1 MTIKEASERYCI
13 PIKILEEYESME
25 LCGTVKRVM
34 GAWQYDDQDIERL
47 SMIMTLHDIGFS
59 KEDIDEYMQ
68 LMLSGK
74 NDEECIAMLN
84 KRRKLTLDKI
94 HVMEKQ
100 IDNIDYLRHEIQRA
114 KETVR
119 IMFRRMRRTDNG
131 AYALE
136 YLYERLHRFTSEH
149 VDRYAAHRIML

>member
-84 KRRKLTLDKI
+84 KRRKLMLDKI

-114 KETVR
+114 KETGGE
-119 IMFRRMRRTDNG
+119 RR
-131 AYALE
+131 
-136 YLYERLHRFTSEH
+136 
-149 VDRYAAHRIML
+149 

>member
-13 PIKILEEYESME
+13 PIKILKEYESME

-34 GAWQYDDQDIERL
+34 GVWQYDDQDIERL

-59 KEDIDEYMQ
+59 KGDIDEYMR
-68 LMLSGK
+68 LLISGK
-74 NDEECIAMLN
+74 NDDECISMLN
-84 KRRKLTLDKI
+84 KRRRITLDKI

-114 KETVR
+114 KKQEAKNNET
-119 IMFRRMRRTDNG
+119 
-131 AYALE
+131 
-136 YLYERLHRFTSEH
+136 
-149 VDRYAAHRIML
+149 